1 VRGYATVIASL
12 ILFVVLASALS
23 VILAQNIRVS
33 ASVAQ
38 ARQFVDYAD
47 QQKSESTVQL
57 ISYDWNKDSNV
68 LLLVIKNGSEA
79 VDLNTVY
86 VLADG
91 VLLGRCGELNCI
103 EATPDGKL
111 IPGEEFNVLAIV
123 PFKPYRISVSIGKYG
138 VVSLAT
144 ELNNWHTG
152 CRYRRL
158 VLIRNPAS
166 SALSSFQVP
175 VDLDANFDYTHATST
190 NILITGPDG
199 ITELPFWV
207 EYWDVSGESRVWT
220 RLNIPANDSN
230 YVFLYYGCSSV
241 PSYSPSDVFLDDI
254 PNLVAYWPLDENSG
268 NVAHDLSGNGH
279 DMNIYGATWVSGYR
293 GSGIY
298 LDGGTDSYLIANP
311 FNGFPSDTITALF
324 WMETNDTTDTG
335 VPISYASSSTPDDFA
350 LMNYQNLRI
359 YVAGNYRIPGLA
371 FNDGVW
377 HGIAATWRSTDGNVE
392 IFDNSSLAYT
402 NTLSEGNTITDGG
415 SFVVGQDQDSV
426 GGGFDASQ
434 AFIGTIDEILLFS
447 SVLTASQVQ
456 DIYDENYFVS
466 KYYPGHLLIRKND
479 PGVSVDLRP
488 VEAYSEGIN
497 K

>member
-1 VRGYATVIASL
+1 
-12 ILFVVLASALS
+12 
-23 VILAQNIRVS
+23 
-33 ASVAQ
+33 
-38 ARQFVDYAD
+38 
-47 QQKSESTVQL
+47 
-57 ISYDWNKDSNV
+57 
-68 LLLVIKNGSEA
+68 
-79 VDLNTVY
+79 
-86 VLADG
+86 
-91 VLLGRCGELNCI
+91 
-103 EATPDGKL
+103 
-111 IPGEEFNVLAIV
+111 
-123 PFKPYRISVSIGKYG
+123 
-138 VVSLAT
+138 
-144 ELNNWHTG
+144 
-152 CRYRRL
+152 
-158 VLIRNPAS
+158 
-166 SALSSFQVP
+166 
-175 VDLDANFDYTHATST
+175 
-190 NILITGPDG
+190 
-199 ITELPFWV
+199 
-207 EYWDVSGESRVWT
+207 
-220 RLNIPANDSN
+220 
-230 YVFLYYGCSSV
+230 
-241 PSYSPSDVFLDDI
+241 
-254 PNLVAYWPLDENSG
+254 
-268 NVAHDLSGNGH
+268 
-279 DMNIYGATWVSGYR
+279 MNIYGATWVSGYR

-456 DIYDENYFVS
+456 DIYDENYFVIGGGAKLMVRGFTNVIS
-466 KYYPGHLLIRKND
+466 NLIFFIGALIAVALAVSAITVMLQNVQTAMEQKAAQTVNKTETIIDIVDGGADGNYLWVYVKNTGRTNLDVNSMDLFIDGKYVGSCNDGTVVCTDTSGDYVLGPTELLDVNTPWPYASGSWSVKVVAGNGVATD
-479 PGVSVDLRP
+479 PYTVVVP
-488 VEAYSEGIN
+488 
-497 K
+497 